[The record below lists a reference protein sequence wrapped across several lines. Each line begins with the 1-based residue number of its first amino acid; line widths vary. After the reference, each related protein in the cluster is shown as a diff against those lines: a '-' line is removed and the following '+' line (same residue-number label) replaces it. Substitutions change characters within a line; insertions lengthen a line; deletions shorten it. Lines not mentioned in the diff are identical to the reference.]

1 MRISYQLPHA
11 RKAKF
16 NKITY
21 MNSPAT
27 TFSAIVTQTSKSTAT
42 AAQRWLNNFCKAVM
56 QLSSC
61 TAKPPQEKLTLC

>member
-1 MRISYQLPHA
+1 
-11 RKAKF
+11 
-16 NKITY
+16 